1 MAKDLSVKIENIH
14 LGLERI
20 RILMDYLGN
29 PQEKLSFVHVAGTNG
44 KGSVSAF
51 IASILACAQEK
62 VGRYISPSV
71 FCKEEF
77 IQWQDMR
84 GVHHIDTELLTQLED
99 QVENAVKKMIE
110 NGQEEPSVFEKET
123 AMAFLAFQQWKC
135 TIVVLEAGLGGATDA
150 TNVISHAV
158 ANVITPIALDHCHFL
173 GDTLKQIAKAKAGII
188 KKGAIVF
195 SGIQQKEVSDILENA
210 AREQDCDYYELAA
223 DEILIQREEMTG
235 SVFQFQEEE
244 YEISMIGQYQIAN
257 ACLAACVCE
266 TAFGVGKEK
275 IRLGLS
281 KAVWPGRM
289 QLIHQK
295 PYVILDGAHN
305 PAGAVALRD
314 SLLQIKGKA
323 AIYGVTGIFCDKE
336 YEEVAQIM
344 APCLEAAYC
353 IELSGGRGLDKMV
366 WKQCLEKNG
375 CREVSICSDVNQAIA
390 KAVCRAEEKDIVVV
404 FGSLSFLAKI
414 QSGVLEDE

>member
-1 MAKDLSVKIENIH
+1 
-14 LGLERI
+14 
-20 RILMDYLGN
+20 
-29 PQEKLSFVHVAGTNG
+29 
-44 KGSVSAF
+44 
-51 IASILACAQEK
+51 
-62 VGRYISPSV
+62 
-71 FCKEEF
+71 
-77 IQWQDMR
+77 
-84 GVHHIDTELLTQLED
+84 
-99 QVENAVKKMIE
+99 
-110 NGQEEPSVFEKET
+110 
-123 AMAFLAFQQWKC
+123 
-135 TIVVLEAGLGGATDA
+135 
-150 TNVISHAV
+150 
-158 ANVITPIALDHCHFL
+158 
-173 GDTLKQIAKAKAGII
+173 
-188 KKGAIVF
+188 
-195 SGIQQKEVSDILENA
+195 
-210 AREQDCDYYELAA
+210 
-223 DEILIQREEMTG
+223 MTG
-235 SVFQFQEEE
+235 SVFRFQEEE
-244 YEISMIGQYQIAN
+244 YEISMLGQYQIAN

-275 IRLGLS
+275 IRRGLG

-305 PAGAVALRD
+305 PAGAAALRD
-314 SLLQIKGKA
+314 SLLPIKGKA

-404 FGSLSFLAKI
+404 FGSLSFLAQI